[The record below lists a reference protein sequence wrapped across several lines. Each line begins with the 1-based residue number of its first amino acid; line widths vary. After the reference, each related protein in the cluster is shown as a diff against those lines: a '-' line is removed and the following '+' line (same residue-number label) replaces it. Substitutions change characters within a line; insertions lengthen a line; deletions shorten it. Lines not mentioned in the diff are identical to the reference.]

1 MTLSLKA
8 FAIRDTKAESF
19 PRPPIFLVATGMAVR
34 AFADAVQDKTTEI
47 GQHPADF
54 TLFEIGYFDQVE
66 GKLIPR
72 TGGILEL
79 GNGLAYITP
88 EQPKLEIAK

>member
-8 FAIRDTKAESF
+8 FAVRDVKAEAF
-19 PRPPIFLVATGMAVR
+19 PRPPIFFIATGQAMR
-34 AFADAVQDKTTEI
+34 AFADACQDKNTEM

-54 TLFEIGYFDQVE
+54 TLFEIGWFDQTE

-79 GNGLAYITP
+79 GNGLAFLAETTP
-88 EQPKLEIAK
+88 LEIAK